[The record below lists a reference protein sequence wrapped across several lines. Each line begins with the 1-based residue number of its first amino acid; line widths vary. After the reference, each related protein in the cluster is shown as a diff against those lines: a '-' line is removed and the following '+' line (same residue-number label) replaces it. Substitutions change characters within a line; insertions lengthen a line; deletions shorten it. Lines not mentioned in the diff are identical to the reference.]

1 MAGDFTASKP
11 SGEQVLPPR
20 VMPSGH
26 KGAEV
31 FGASY
36 IKLPCYPE
44 WDALWSV
51 AADPDIVVQFDGTP
65 VRVVFWRG
73 TRYSR

>member
-1 MAGDFTASKP
+1 M
-11 SGEQVLPPR
+11 PPN
-20 VMPSGH
+20 
-26 KGAEV
+26 
-31 FGASY
+31 

-44 WDALWSV
+44 WDALSSV

-73 TRYSR
+73 MRYSRYCSASYASLHMAILDKIFSTGAVQTRTRDF